1 MSSPS
6 QTLIDTTIEDL
17 RRHTPFDAMARE
29 HLVEIA
35 HACELT
41 YAAEGECVLAPES
54 GVAKH
59 FFVLQRG
66 EVTGSGTTGA
76 GEDRRVVLTEGECFP
91 VWALISGRA
100 VSLRYSASKDSFL
113 YRVPLAAFEHAMDV
127 SRPFRD
133 FATRR
138 LASLVEQS
146 QRALQHRY
154 SSRMTD
160 MRELSRPLGSILKRP
175 PVTVAGAATLRD
187 VLEMMKSQ
195 RIGSVVIAGPEGDP
209 LGIFTERDVLDR
221 VALAQVPLETPVER
235 VMTPNP
241 FSLPAHADVFDAAQ
255 AMARHRFRHVLVVEE
270 GKLLGVVSERDLFA
284 LQRLTVGEVAKGIEQ
299 AADVSALSKAAASVR
314 QFASALLAQGV
325 ASVQLTHFVTI
336 LNDAIVERALA
347 LAGFDAR
354 ETGWCWIA
362 LGSEG
367 RMEQTLAT
375 DQDNALIFIP
385 SQNQTL
391 AGTREAWLAKCEVAN
406 ATLDACGF
414 PLCKGQIMASNPKW
428 CMTLEEWQETFLGWM
443 RGANGEALMNAA
455 IFFDFR
461 PLAGELALAHSLRE
475 WLALRAAQQPL
486 FLRLMAQ
493 NALQVKPPLGLIRDF
508 IVDDR
513 DVPGTLDLKQ
523 YGARPFIDA
532 ARVYALQ
539 AGVTATNTADRIRQ
553 IAVKLRMPDDESRSL
568 ADAFSFI
575 QLLRLRSQEPGE
587 GGPGDVLLPPNRVD
601 PDSLNELDRRI
612 LKEAFRQARK
622 FQTRLELDFKA

>member
-6 QTLIDTTIEDL
+6 QTLIDTTIEDFK
-17 RRHTPFDAMARE
+17 RHAPFDAMARE
-29 HLVEIA
+29 HLSA
-35 HACELT
+35 LALGSELI
-41 YAAEGECVLAPES
+41 YAAEGERVLDPSS
-54 GVAKH
+54 GPAAYFYV
-59 FFVLQRG
+59 VQRG
-66 EVTGSGTTGA
+66 EITGSGSTGA
-76 GEDRRVVLTEGECFP
+76 GEARRVVLTEGECFP
-91 VWALISGRA
+91 VWALISRRP
-100 VSLRYSASKDSFL
+100 VTLEYTASKDTFL
-113 YRVPLAAFEHAMDV
+113 YRVPLDVFEQAMDV

-146 QRALQHRY
+146 QRAMQTRY
-154 SSRMTD
+154 SSRLTD
-160 MRELSRPLGSILKRP
+160 MRNLSRPLGSLLRRA
-175 PVTVAGAATLRD
+175 PVTVTRQAPLREVLTL
-187 VLEMMKSQ
+187 MKDQ
-195 RIGSVVIAGPEGDP
+195 RIGSVVISREDGAP

-221 VALAQVPLETPVER
+221 VALAQISLDTPVES
-235 VMTPNP
+235 VMTRDP
-241 FSLPAHADVFDAAQ
+241 FALPTHADVFEAAQ

-299 AADVSALSKAAASVR
+299 AADVPALAKAAASVR

-325 ASVQLTHFVTI
+325 ASAQLTHFVTI

-347 LAGFDAR
+347 LCGFDAKAP
-354 ETGWCWIA
+354 GWCWIA

-375 DQDNALIFIP
+375 DQDNALIFVP
-385 SQNQTL
+385 AQGQAL
-391 AGTREAWLAKCEVAN
+391 AEAREIWLEKSKRAN
-406 ATLDACGF
+406 AALDACGF

-428 CMTLEEWQETFLGWM
+428 CMTPDEWRETFLGWM
-443 RGANGEALMNAA
+443 RGANSEALMNAA

-461 PLAGELALAHSLRE
+461 ALAGERPLAE
-475 WLALRAAQQPL
+475 GLRAWLMERAPQQPL

-539 AGVTATNTADRIRQ
+539 TGVLATNTADRIRQ
-553 IAVKLRMPDDESRSL
+553 SAGKLRMSEDESGSL
-568 ADAFSFI
+568 ADAFAFV
-575 QLLRLRSQEPGE
+575 QLMRLRSQDPGA
-587 GGPGDVLLPPNRVD
+587 DSVTLPPNRID
-601 PDSLNELDRRI
+601 PESLNELDRRI
-612 LKEAFRQARK
+612 LKESLRQARK
-622 FQTRLELDFKA
+622 LQSRLEMDFQT